1 MTNILHIETASVTC
15 SVAISG
21 NEKLLALR
29 ESFVDKSH
37 AALVTVFIQEL
48 FEETGLK
55 PADLDAISVSM
66 GPGSYTGLRIGVS
79 TAKGLA
85 YGLGKRL
92 IAVNTLKAMAWGLV
106 NSPDIDLDDLRSDFY
121 LSPMIDARR
130 MEVYTSLFDKDLST
144 IKEISAEIID
154 EQSFQAFLD
163 EKPVF
168 FFGNGAEKC
177 EDIIQHKNARFIP
190 GFHNSS
196 KYMVSLAYESFQ
208 LKKFED
214 VAYFEPFYL
223 KDFIA
228 TTPKNKILGPS
239 FSGK

>member
-1 MTNILHIETASVTC
+1 MANILHIETATVTC
-15 SVAISG
+15 SVVISK
-21 NEKLLALR
+21 NEKLLAIR
-29 ESFVDKSH
+29 ESYVDKSH
-37 AALVTVFIQEL
+37 AALITIFIQEL
-48 FEETGLK
+48 FTETGLK
-55 PADLDAISVSM
+55 PSDLDAISVSM

-85 YGLGKRL
+85 YGLGKPL
-92 IAVNTLKAMAWGLV
+92 IAVNTLKAMAWGWLNSTDLIV
-106 NSPDIDLDDLRSDFY
+106 NGPTKDFY
-121 LSPMIDARR
+121 LIPMIDARR
-130 MEVYTSLFDKDLST
+130 MEVYTSVFDHELNT
-144 IKEISAEIID
+144 MQEISAEIID

-168 FFGNGAEKC
+168 FFGNGAKKC
-177 EDIIQHKNARFIP
+177 KEIIQHKNARFIS
-190 GFHNSS
+190 GFLNSS
-196 KYMVSLAYESFQ
+196 KYMISLAYRSYH